1 MRPDHEMPARIGS
14 VRVRRFA
21 WFAWSVAAAFLAPP
35 NAAAAPPDKG
45 WGINLHGVRY
55 WSPTLPFKD
64 VFKQAGPWIPQ
75 RTGSDTWNTGEPLDL
90 DDTGWIRSLQPG
102 QEAAT
107 MVLLGPRVPAGH
119 YRLTYDGEGEIFVGL
134 DGKIVAREGRRL
146 TVEVRPKNSL
156 ILKLLKTDPANPLR
170 NIRLLMP
177 DEAAGRQESPFNPA
191 YLDYLRG
198 FRVLRFMDWANA
210 NEKTSAEWAE
220 RTTLRH
226 ATQQQDRGVALEYMI
241 DLAATLAANPWF
253 AVPHAASDDYV
264 RNMARL
270 IRTRLPRQLKFYIE
284 YSNEVW
290 NGIFPQHHYAA
301 QEAARRGLRDADE
314 FYVQR
319 ALQIFRIFEEEF
331 GGSERFVRV
340 VAGQA
345 VHLHR
350 AGRLL
355 SHPALAKR
363 VDAYAIAPYFGH
375 DLHVSAQSAPNP
387 DALMARLAEDLEKT
401 RRVIRANVELARKA
415 GVALIAYEGG
425 QHVTN
430 PPHRDDFCAGVNRHP
445 QMESLYARYMD
456 IWEEETQGALMVLF
470 ADMSTYGRFGC
481 WGLSEFHGQSLQAAP
496 KLRAVR
502 ERTLRLEPRPGAS
515 GSRP

>member
-1 MRPDHEMPARIGS
+1 MKNIYPIAIAVTMASTPVWAQT
-14 VRVRRFA
+14 
-21 WFAWSVAAAFLAPP
+21 AAQQPQ
-35 NAAAAPPDKG
+35 AAPA
-45 WGINLHGVRY
+45 
-55 WSPTLPFKD
+55 PTATEAP
-64 VFKQAGPWIPQ
+64 AT
-75 RTGSDTWNTGEPLDL
+75 R
-90 DDTGWIRSLQPG
+90 
-102 QEAAT
+102 AAT
-107 MVLLGPRVPAGH
+107 PSDATAPSAITPPKSTTMELDRSKPMLTDEEAKAWVDKVVYSSDDKNLGEVADFKRDAAGH
-119 YRLTYDGEGEIFVGL
+119 VTELHADIGGFLGLGE
-134 DGKIVAREGRRL
+134 
-146 TVEVRPKNSL
+146 
-156 ILKLLKTDPANPLR
+156 
-170 NIRLLMP
+170 
-177 DEAAGRQESPFNPA
+177 
-191 YLDYLRG
+191 
-198 FRVLRFMDWANA
+198 
-210 NEKTSAEWAE
+210 
-220 RTTLRH
+220 
-226 ATQQQDRGVALEYMI
+226 
-241 DLAATLAANPWF
+241 
-253 AVPHAASDDYV
+253 
-264 RNMARL
+264 
-270 IRTRLPRQLKFYIE
+270 TR
-284 YSNEVW
+284 
-290 NGIFPQHHYAA
+290 
-301 QEAARRGLRDADE
+301 
-314 FYVQR
+314 
-319 ALQIFRIFEEEF
+319 EEF